1 METDYLNMRDE
12 QQRYPSL
19 SIMEQNDYV
28 MPNPLPTPLCEEG
41 SLLKVVESD
50 FDYMENQLDTSGL
63 SWGSE
68 QELNG
73 DMAVLPVSGVASVYP
88 KMECLSEDFAKVLN
102 DWQEHL
108 GFLETCEFEERMNLL
123 DIDRPSS
130 RYPVLPENIFD
141 DDFHPPSKSE
151 KKILD
156 DDSLKA
162 SLDLVNDLEASGSSA
177 LDCSIDETKEETKET
192 VEVKKKIRKNVNN
205 QKIKKEVKKE
215 IHCDD
220 DLDEENWFLNDMDLI
235 ETSSVLEAGDV
246 TDLLEQFEASEK
258 PPETSTK
265 NDETKEPLQEE
276 TKKKKKREISSTK
289 EEDVEIPPTK
299 KRKSEKKTKIIEPV
313 PKKPVKIQEN
323 PQRDVK
329 KTLPKEVIDRIQ
341 ASNRKKPISVIPAL
355 PEKKVGVRCKG
366 TKMQDAAPTRNKQLK
381 IQTTN
386 KNSSPEGS
394 VQLDHDYC
402 SNGNAINSKSKT
414 SGKQKVKKISKK
426 ITKLEPQKQVSNDK
440 VTSVLAV
447 DTILK
452 KPNNC
457 LESTKQNNVRE
468 EKINAP
474 SDSKESEK
482 IKKKQFSL
490 KKVEIAQIVD
500 NKQSPFKENNKTFKE
515 TTTIA
520 TVKKSFPEMKV
531 RPTVATSILQTR
543 KGVITKTKP
552 IDGPQKMISV
562 LKKPPQPS
570 QTLICN
576 KPNESIV
583 TTTNSLNNEVQNIIV
598 QTQPIEAQEN
608 DKKLPPPRKKLN
620 LAEYRS
626 RREQNRSDN
635 SRTNSPIQPMTLV
648 YIYHASTTTHPIQT
662 DHDNVIWS
670 EREIV
675 SILKPKSEIEE
686 IKVEAKPS
694 VRDASIQTN
703 ETVFNQTPRSN
714 FEAASINSK
723 KAENYVKRSIDN
735 RSDKRSIVNRSVD
748 NKRSQTENKNDN
760 RRQIDVKT
768 ANDNKRKIE
777 IKIESKQNIDGK
789 SQMES
794 KRQEKLENK
803 GQIDEKLVENKSPES
818 RGDNKQLDKKTMDNK
833 QLDKKLLDNKQ
844 LEKKLMDNKQ
854 LEKKLM
860 DNKQLEKKLL
870 DNKQLDN
877 KHSDNKQSD
886 NKQSDKQF
894 DYKQLAN
901 KQLDNKS
908 SPESKR
914 IMDQNSSQKLE
925 NKSVPD
931 RSKSRDKSTERSK
944 SIERTNNA
952 KKISSVTNGKSESSG
967 AKDIDERIRPTGKR
981 VRNYRRRG
989 SSESSRSLSRS
1000 RSRSRSRIR
1009 SRNRNR
1015 NRSRSKSRSC
1025 RRTPERRRRISHR
1038 RSSVSSSSSWSSR
1051 SYTKS
1056 SSSFRTRS
1064 SRSRSRSPRFS
1075 RSRSISRS
1083 RSRSRSKSRL
1093 RSRSRSRS
1101 SSRFSSCSR
1110 LSSRSIFTR
1119 SRWSGRRRWENRER
1133 KQSYDRNRR
1142 RSSGSSNDNRNLRR
1156 STSRSYKRPYDGWY
1170 DREKQRQVEER
1181 RVIYV
1186 GRLEEGIT
1194 KADLRRR
1201 FETFGPVV
1209 DISVHFREHGD
1220 NYGFVTFAYKSD
1232 AYKAVERGN
1241 ENPSLPR
1248 YDLCFGGRRAFCKVK
1263 YADLDGAPGNSY
1275 GGRNMI
1281 KSSSSGG
1288 DDHTFDLLLKEAQ
1301 AKLRKRKV

>member
-12 QQRYPSL
+12 QRYPSL
-19 SIMEQNDYV
+19 SIMEQFELFLQNDYV

-162 SLDLVNDLEASGSSA
+162 SLDLVNDLEASSSSA
-177 LDCSIDETKEETKET
+177 LDCSIDETKEET
-192 VEVKKKIRKNVNN
+192 VEVKKSQKNVNN
-205 QKIKKEVKKE
+205 QKVKNDVKKE
-215 IHCDD
+215 IHCAD
-220 DLDEENWFLNDMDLI
+220 DLDEENWFLKDMDLI

-258 PPETSTK
+258 PPESSTK
-265 NDETKEPLQEE
+265 NDETKEPCQVE

-299 KRKSEKKTKIIEPV
+299 KRKSEKKTTKIIETV

-366 TKMQDAAPTRNKQLK
+366 TKMQDVAPTRNKQLK

-414 SGKQKVKKISKK
+414 SSKQKVKKLSKK
-426 ITKLEPQKQVSNDK
+426 ITKVEPQKQVTNDK
-440 VTSVLAV
+440 VNSVLAV
-447 DTILK
+447 DTVLK

-457 LESTKQNNVRE
+457 LESTKQNNVHE
-468 EKINAP
+468 EKINSP
-474 SDSKESEK
+474 SDSKELSTEK
-482 IKKKQFSL
+482 VKKKQFSL
-490 KKVEIAQIVD
+490 KKVEIPQIID
-500 NKQSPFKENNKTFKE
+500 KKQSPFKENKTLKE

-552 IDGPQKMISV
+552 IEGPQKMISV

-598 QTQPIEAQEN
+598 QTPQPIEAQES
-608 DKKLPPPRKKLN
+608 DKTLPPPRKKLN

-686 IKVEAKPS
+686 TKVDAKPS

-735 RSDKRSIVNRSVD
+735 RSDKRSMNNQIVNRSID
-748 NKRSQTENKNDN
+748 NKRSQTENKIDN

-768 ANDNKRKIE
+768 VNDGKRKIE
-777 IKIESKQNIDGK
+777 TKIESKQTIDGK
-789 SQMES
+789 SQTEN
-794 KRQEKLENK
+794 KRQEKLESK
-803 GQIDEKLVENKSPES
+803 GQIDVKMVENKSPEIKGDNKPS
-818 RGDNKQLDKKTMDNK
+818 DNKQLD
-833 QLDKKLLDNKQ
+833 
-844 LEKKLMDNKQ
+844 
-854 LEKKLM
+854 KKLM

-870 DNKQLDN
+870 DNE
-877 KHSDNKQSD
+877 HSDNKQSV
-886 NKQSDKQF
+886 N
-894 DYKQLAN
+894 QLAN
-901 KQLDNKS
+901 KQLDKS
-908 SPESKR
+908 PLESKR
-914 IMDQNSSQKLE
+914 IIDQNSSQKLE

-967 AKDIDERIRPTGKR
+967 AKDIDERIRPSGKR

-1110 LSSRSIFTR
+1110 
-1119 SRWSGRRRWENRER
+1119 
-1133 KQSYDRNRR
+1133 
-1142 RSSGSSNDNRNLRR
+1142 

-1281 KSSSSGG
+1281 KSSGG